1 MVSLAITRRQL
12 PASLAVALARSV
24 FQRDLYSPS
33 TACKEE
39 EETLMEQSS
48 ISTSEHDSESLVRKG
63 KLGILWI
70 SKDLFDLDD
79 GEPDLWGYRVV
90 FSS

>member
-12 PASLAVALARSV
+12 PASLAVALALS
-24 FQRDLYSPS
+24 FRDLYSPS

-39 EETLMEQSS
+39 GETSMEQSS

-70 SKDLFDLDD
+70 SKDLLDLDD
-79 GEPDLWGYRVV
+79 GETDL
-90 FSS
+90 